1 MPDELVGRDKI
12 EGKLQGFDPV
22 AQKMKERAEEAARE
36 AALEQAATDAA
47 IEAIRSGRGGNISI
61 GNSSVQIS
69 GGSVGGHVAGRDN
82 IVTTNATTGMS
93 AEDVAKLFESVYAQ
107 IKQKPAEQ
115 QASIRGA
122 VDIIKAEAQ
131 KEAVKG
137 EKPNELMVEMS
148 SQALATSAPDILTDM
163 ADVALATLASP
174 ANGVVTIIRKIAE
187 KIKASRGS

>member
-1 MPDELVGRDKI
+1 M
-12 EGKLQGFDPV
+12 
-22 AQKMKERAEEAARE
+22 
-36 AALEQAATDAA
+36 
-47 IEAIRSGRGGNISI
+47 
-61 GNSSVQIS
+61 
-69 GGSVGGHVAGRDN
+69 AGRDN